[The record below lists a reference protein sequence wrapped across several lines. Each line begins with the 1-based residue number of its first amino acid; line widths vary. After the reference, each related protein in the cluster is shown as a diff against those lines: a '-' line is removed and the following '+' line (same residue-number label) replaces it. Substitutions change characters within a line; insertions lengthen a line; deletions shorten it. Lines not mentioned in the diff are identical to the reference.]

1 MPCQE
6 KNTLGKVPSNYTK
19 KIGACFYNHV
29 KHSQKWVKA
38 IPQMQGQIQLSI
50 ALS

>member
-19 KIGACFYNHV
+19 QIGACFYNHV
-29 KHSQKWVKA
+29 KHSEKWVRA
-38 IPQMQGQIQLSI
+38 IPKMQGQTQLPI
-50 ALS
+50 TLS